1 MAKDRS
7 ALRAGIMMVISL
19 ALIVGVII
27 AIKGLAHFTDPKVT
41 RVVAFHLKTDIGGL
55 QVGNEVRVG
64 GFKVG
69 EVERIE
75 LRRDEDPK
83 RPPYYLLVAFTIPKK
98 YSIREDAEI
107 RIGGTL
113 TGTSWLNIEAL
124 GVGKELTETAAL
136 EGKGS
141 ATAELLAK
149 LQAIEPK
156 VTGILAQV
164 NDKTIP
170 MVNATVEKFG
180 KTADAATQT
189 IADVRASYKP
199 IVDRYNAVADKAVA
213 MMESIRAV
221 FGDTNE
227 DFRVTIANVRK
238 ATTAFAEKLPGM
250 LAKVDGT
257 LSKVDTAVDTVNK
270 TLDDL
275 KATAAGAKE
284 VMVGNKSKIDG
295 MIDSVKKAGDNLKN
309 ATAEVRRS
317 PWRLLYK
324 PGPGEIENLNL
335 YDSARQFAEGANDL
349 NDAAAALR
357 DAIKGGQ
364 GTEANLK
371 PLVEKLEKSFG
382 EFKKVEQKLWT
393 DVKE

>member
-1 MAKDRS
+1 
-7 ALRAGIMMVISL
+7 MMVVSL

-69 EVERIE
+69 EVEKIE

-83 RPPYYLLVAFTIPKK
+83 HPPYYLLVAFSIPKK
-98 YSIREDAEI
+98 YSIRDDAEI

-170 MVNATVEKFG
+170 LVNATVEKFG
-180 KTADAATQT
+180 KTADSATAT

-250 LAKVDGT
+250 LNKVDGT
-257 LSKVDTAVDTVNK
+257 LTKIDTAVDTVNK
-270 TLDDL
+270 TLEDL

-284 VMVGNKSKIDG
+284 VVVGNKSKIDG

-324 PGPGEIENLNL
+324 PAPNEVANLNI

-364 GTEANLK
+364 GTEQNLR

-382 EFKKVEQKLWT
+382 EFKKVEEKLWT